1 MTSSRTLCFG
11 TAPVPW
17 IVDYTQV
24 VEQMTRQRLRCLYY
38 NSGAFGFD
46 PGIVTESVGWI
57 GPDDPS
63 LRPAARAIAR
73 PVPPPYETQLADR
86 VVRAWQEHLPGKAWL
101 MPKSHWAYEL
111 DFGSAQWMPALLE
124 NAGVDP
130 GLLQPR
136 TNAAAIE
143 FSPSESPALHRV
155 VEGLLRML
163 LGSDFA
169 LAFPNHPVTCTLH
182 HHKQVW
188 WTSSDAALIRLLDS
202 TGAGE

>member
-1 MTSSRTLCFG
+1 M
-11 TAPVPW
+11 PW

-24 VEQMTRQRLRCLYY
+24 LEQMRGQGLRGLYH
-38 NSGAFGFD
+38 NSGAFAFPEGV
-46 PGIVTESVGWI
+46 GESVGWV
-57 GPDDPS
+57 GPQDPT
-63 LRPAARAIAR
+63 LRPEARALVR
-73 PVPPPYETQLADR
+73 PVPVPYPQRLTQL
-86 VVRAWQEHLPGKAWL
+86 VVRAWQTCLPGKVWL

-111 DFGSAQWMPALLE
+111 DFGSRDWMPALLE
-124 NAGVDP
+124 HAGVDA

-143 FSPSESPALHRV
+143 FALAESAPFSHV

-169 LAFPNHPVTCTLH
+169 LAFPGRPVVCTLH

-188 WTSSDAALIRLLDS
+188 WTSNDLQLIDALRRLADP
-202 TGAGE
+202 